1 MKSVIWLVLLA
12 IAAVV
17 AATTFGRNDG
27 LVSLYWN
34 GWRLDLSMN
43 LFLLGLV
50 GSCVALL
57 VALRGV
63 QSLITLPTRAAAWRM
78 QRRERAAQSALREA
92 LAEYFGARYSRA
104 HKAAERAIAIHQATP
119 GLQDEASTRGLAH
132 LLAGA
137 SLHRLQDRP
146 QRDRQIAQ
154 LEALQREHKKSG
166 AARAT
171 DDAVTLLAA
180 EWAIDD
186 RDAERALTLLAAL
199 PPGVARRTQALRLK
213 LQAQRLAGDPAEGL
227 RTARLL
233 AKHQAFT
240 PGAAQGLL
248 RSLAIEALDG
258 ARDIDQLE
266 RAWQQLDAV
275 DHADAFVAAR
285 GTPRRGV
292 RRRHA
297 RPRLAAAAVG
307 ALGRVESRGTR
318 GGVPGAGAQPGRH
331 RPRLAA
337 APASSRAGVAAR
349 GRGASRR
356 RQRVCRA
363 RLVGQGALA
372 ARTRRRHADAHRRG
386 APRMLAAPGHAGP
399 RRRRRDPRARL
410 RATSDHLVVA
420 AVH

>member
-1 MKSVIWLVLLA
+1 MKTVIWLVLLA
-12 IAAVV
+12 VAAVV

-27 LVSLYWN
+27 LVSLYWS
-34 GWRLDLSMN
+34 GWRLDLSLN

-50 GSCVALL
+50 GTCVTLL

-63 QSLITLPTRAAAWRM
+63 QSLLTLPERASAWRM
-78 QRRERAAQSALREA
+78 QRRERAAQAALREA

-104 HKAAERAIAIHQATP
+104 HKAAARAITIHEATP
-119 GLQDEASTRGLAH
+119 GLQDEVSTRGLAH

-146 QRDRQIAQ
+146 QRDKHIAQ
-154 LEALQREHKKSG
+154 LEQLQRASKKTG
-166 AARAT
+166 ARAT
-171 DDAVTLLAA
+171 DDAVLLLAA

-186 RDAERALTLLAAL
+186 RDATRALELLAAL

-248 RSLAIEALDG
+248 RSLAIETLDA

-285 GTPRRGV
+285 AARRAATFGDS
-292 RRRHA
+292 A
-297 RPRLAAAAVG
+297 RARAWLLPLWERLAEQSREEREAVSLALARNLEGIGPDWLPRLQAAEQALPQEAAVQAVVGSAYAERGLWGKARSPLERAAAAQALAG
-307 ALGRVESRGTR
+307 EARRECWRRLATLARAEGDENRALGCE
-318 GGVPGAGAQPGRH
+318 
-331 RPRLAA
+331 
-337 APASSRAGVAAR
+337 
-349 GRGASRR
+349 
-356 RQRVCRA
+356 RQA
-363 RLVGQGALA
+363 MAL
-372 ARTRRRHADAHRRG
+372 
-386 APRMLAAPGHAGP
+386 P
-399 RRRRRDPRARL
+399 
-410 RATSDHLVVA
+410 
-420 AVH
+420 

>member
-50 GSCVALL
+50 GACVALL
-57 VALRGV
+57 VVLRGV

-104 HKAAERAIAIHQATP
+104 HKAAERAITIHQATP

-154 LEALQREHKKSG
+154 LQQLQHEHKKSG
-166 AARAT
+166 ARAT

-186 RDAERALTLLAAL
+186 RDAERALTLLSAL
-199 PPGVARRTQALRLK
+199 PPGVARRPQARGRK
-213 LQAQRLAGDPAEGL
+213 LHARRPAGEPSEGL
-227 RTARLL
+227 RTSSLL
-233 AKHQAFT
+233 VKHQAYT
-240 PGAAQGLL
+240 PGAA
-248 RSLAIEALDG
+248 E
-258 ARDIDQLE
+258 
-266 RAWQQLDAV
+266 
-275 DHADAFVAAR
+275 
-285 GTPRRGV
+285 
-292 RRRHA
+292 
-297 RPRLAAAAVG
+297 AAAT
-307 ALGRVESRGTR
+307 GTIEI
-318 GGVPGAGAQPGRH
+318 
-331 RPRLAA
+331 
-337 APASSRAGVAAR
+337 
-349 GRGASRR
+349 
-356 RQRVCRA
+356 
-363 RLVGQGALA
+363 
-372 ARTRRRHADAHRRG
+372 
-386 APRMLAAPGHAGP
+386 
-399 RRRRRDPRARL
+399 
-410 RATSDHLVVA
+410 
-420 AVH
+420 

>member
-1 MKSVIWLVLLA
+1 MKSVIWLILLA

-34 GWRLDLSMN
+34 GWRLDMSMN

-63 QSLITLPTRAAAWRM
+63 QSLITLPERAAAWRM
-78 QRRERAAQSALREA
+78 QRRERAAQGALREA

-137 SLHRLQDRP
+137 SAHRLQDRP

-154 LEALQREHKKSG
+154 LEQLQREHKNSSG
-166 AARAT
+166 ARAT

-275 DHADAFVAAR
+275 DHADAFV
-285 GTPRRGV
+285 
-292 RRRHA
+292 
-297 RPRLAAAAVG
+297 
-307 ALGRVESRGTR
+307 
-318 GGVPGAGAQPGRH
+318 
-331 RPRLAA
+331 
-337 APASSRAGVAAR
+337 
-349 GRGASRR
+349 
-356 RQRVCRA
+356 VCP
-363 RLVGQGALA
+363 
-372 ARTRRRHADAHRRG
+372 RG
-386 APRMLAAPGHAGP
+386 APR
-399 RRRRRDPRARL
+399 RRRS
-410 RATSDHLVVA
+410 AT
-420 AVH
+420 

>member
-50 GSCVALL
+50 GTCIALL
-57 VALRGV
+57 VVLRGV
-63 QSLITLPTRAAAWRM
+63 QSLITLPTRAATWRM

-104 HKAAERAIAIHQATP
+104 HKAAERAIAIYQATP

-154 LEALQREHKKSG
+154 LEQLQREHKKSN

-186 RDAERALTLLAAL
+186 RDAERALALLGAL

-275 DHADAFVAAR
+275 DHSDAFVVARAAR
-285 GTPRRGV
+285 RAAAFADAPR
-292 RRRHA
+292 A
-297 RPRLAAAAVG
+297 RAWLLPLWERLAELNREEREAVSLALARNLGGIGPDWLPRLQAAEQALPQEAAVQAVVGSAYAERGLWGKARSPLERAAAAPTLAG
-307 ALGRVESRGTR
+307 EARRDCWRRLATLARAEGDENRALGCE
-318 GGVPGAGAQPGRH
+318 
-331 RPRLAA
+331 
-337 APASSRAGVAAR
+337 
-349 GRGASRR
+349 
-356 RQRVCRA
+356 RQA
-363 RLVGQGALA
+363 ITL
-372 ARTRRRHADAHRRG
+372 
-386 APRMLAAPGHAGP
+386 
-399 RRRRRDPRARL
+399 
-410 RATSDHLVVA
+410 S
-420 AVH
+420 

>member
-1 MKSVIWLVLLA
+1 VKSVIWLVLLA
-12 IAAVV
+12 VAAVV
-17 AATTFGRNDG
+17 AATAFGRNDG
-27 LVSLYWN
+27 LVSLYWS
-34 GWRLDLSMN
+34 GWRVDLSMN

-50 GSCVALL
+50 GTCLALL
-57 VALRGV
+57 VTLRGLL
-63 QSLITLPTRAAAWRM
+63 SLLTLPERASAWRM

-104 HKAAERAIAIHQATP
+104 HKAAARAIAIHQATP

-146 QRDRQIAQ
+146 QRDKQIAQ
-154 LEALQREHKKSG
+154 LEQLQRTHKKSG
-166 AARAT
+166 ARAT
-171 DDAVTLLAA
+171 DEAVALLAT

-186 RDAERALTLLAAL
+186 RDATRALELLAAL

-248 RSLAIEALDG
+248 RSLAIETLDA
-258 ARDIDQLE
+258 ARDTDQLE

-285 GTPRRGV
+285 AARRAAAFGDST
-292 RRRHA
+292 RA
-297 RPRLAAAAVG
+297 RAWLLPLWERLAEQSREEREAVSLALARNLDGIGPDWLPRLQAAEQALPQEAAVQAVVGSAYAERGLWGKARSPLERAAAAQALAG
-307 ALGRVESRGTR
+307 DARRECWRRLATLARAEGDENRALGCE
-318 GGVPGAGAQPGRH
+318 
-331 RPRLAA
+331 
-337 APASSRAGVAAR
+337 
-349 GRGASRR
+349 
-356 RQRVCRA
+356 RQA
-363 RLVGQGALA
+363 ITL
-372 ARTRRRHADAHRRG
+372 
-386 APRMLAAPGHAGP
+386 
-399 RRRRRDPRARL
+399 
-410 RATSDHLVVA
+410 S
-420 AVH
+420 